1 MTLLGC
7 AQIALAAGADLAF
20 ALAVGAVVLSL
31 GGPARWHVST
41 SALLA
46 WLVLQAIYLPLQTSA
61 MIDVPFI
68 TALDLMPKV
77 LNLSHYGEMWRIGY
91 AAGLAAWLI
100 AAVAART
107 RLPDMIGNLLI
118 VTALAAMAYA
128 HAGTSHAADS
138 GNFSAAEL
146 VQTVHLLA
154 ISVWVGIVIAAAWPL
169 RRAFAATPD
178 RAAGD
183 TSRLSHL
190 ATLSFPVA
198 LGTGIANAYWGLG
211 GSLAS
216 LTSGLWGWLL
226 CVKVIAVVGIL
237 MIAALNRLR
246 YLQHVWRGDP
256 DALTVF
262 RRLLGVEAWL
272 MIGVVIIAAA
282 LAHTMPPAM
291 V

>member
-20 ALAVGAVVLSL
+20 ALAVGAVVLGL
-31 GGPARWHVST
+31 GGPARWRVSAAA
-41 SALLA
+41 SLA

-61 MIDVPFI
+61 MSGLPLSS
-68 TALDLMPKV
+68 ALAEMPVV
-77 LNLSHYGEMWRIGY
+77 LSASHYGAMWLIGV
-91 AAGLAAWLI
+91 AAGLAAWI
-100 AAVAART
+100 VSSMAARN
-107 RLPDMIGNLLI
+107 RLADAIANLL
-118 VTALAAMAYA
+118 VVMALTAMAYA
-128 HAGTSHAADS
+128 HAGTSHAADG

-154 ISVWVGIVIAAAWPL
+154 ISVWVGVVVVAAWPL

-190 ATLSFPVA
+190 ATLAFPVA

-246 YLQHVWRGDP
+246 YLQHVRRGDP

-262 RRLLGVEAWL
+262 RRLLGIEAWL
-272 MIGVVIIAAA
+272 MIGVMVIAAA
-282 LAHTMPPAM
+282 LGHTMPAT
-291 V
+291 VA

>member
-1 MTLLGC
+1 MAC
-7 AQIALAAGADLAF
+7 DAGANIAFAF
-20 ALAVGAVVLSL
+20 ALGAVSL
-31 GGPARWHVST
+31 GAGHGARWRVAAT
-41 SALLA
+41 ALLA
-46 WLVLQAIYLPLQTSA
+46 WLVLHAVYLPLQASA
-61 MIDVPFI
+61 MSGLPLVGALAEVPLVID
-68 TALDLMPKV
+68 A
-77 LNLSHYGEMWRIGY
+77 SHYGAMWLIGV
-91 AAGLAAWLI
+91 AAGLVAWI
-100 AAVAART
+100 VSSMAARN
-107 RLPDMIGNLLI
+107 RLADAIANLL
-118 VTALAAMAYA
+118 VVMALTAMAYA
-128 HAGTSHAADS
+128 HAGTSHAADG

-154 ISVWVGIVIAAAWPL
+154 ISVWVGVVVVAAWPL

-190 ATLSFPVA
+190 ATLAFPVA

-246 YLQHVWRGDP
+246 YLQHVRRGDP

-262 RRLLGVEAWL
+262 RRLLGIEAWL
-272 MIGVVIIAAA
+272 MIGVMVIAAA
-282 LAHTMPPAM
+282 LGHTMPAT
-291 V
+291 VA